1 MKNVKPIGPAQIEQS
16 TDIDHRANIHEL
28 TYESDAFRSENN
40 NDEMSANNLDVLL
53 RRVSEAST
61 REIENLMGELHGLRN
76 KLHSDG
82 NRIQGDIV
90 KYTELS
96 QGILQLATI
105 VSDSVKKLPGASDI
119 RVTATKINGVDKLRS

>member
-1 MKNVKPIGPAQIEQS
+1 MKIVKPIALAQIEQS
-16 TDIDHRANIHEL
+16 TEIDNSASIHDF
-28 TYESDAFRSENN
+28 THDSDAFRPENN
-40 NDEMSANNLDVLL
+40 NDEQSANNLHTLL

-61 REIENLMGELHGLRN
+61 REIENLVGELHGLRN
-76 KLHSDG
+76 KLQNDG

-96 QGILQLATI
+96 QGIVQLATI

-119 RVTATKINGVDKLRS
+119 AQRPRK

>member
-1 MKNVKPIGPAQIEQS
+1 MKIVKPIAPAQIEQS
-16 TDIDHRANIHEL
+16 TEIDNSASIHDF
-28 TYESDAFRSENN
+28 THDSDAFRPENN
-40 NDEMSANNLDVLL
+40 NDEQSANNLDALL

-61 REIENLMGELHGLRN
+61 REIDNLMGELHGLRN
-76 KLHSDG
+76 KLHSDR

-90 KYTELS
+90 KHTELS

-119 RVTATKINGVDKLRS
+119 AQRPGK

>member
-1 MKNVKPIGPAQIEQS
+1 MAAGKGCVMQSVKPVGPAQIEQP
-16 TDIDHRANIHEL
+16 TDIDHSASSHSANIRDL
-28 TYESDAFRSENN
+28 TPQSDAFRPENT
-40 NDEMSANNLDVLL
+40 NDEMSANTLDTLL

-82 NRIQGDIV
+82 SRIQGDIV
-90 KYTELS
+90 KYAELS

-105 VSDSVKKLPGASDI
+105 VSDSV
-119 RVTATKINGVDKLRS
+119 

>member
-1 MKNVKPIGPAQIEQS
+1 MKIVKPIALAQIEQS
-16 TDIDHRANIHEL
+16 TEIDNSASIHDF
-28 TYESDAFRSENN
+28 THDSDAFRPENN
-40 NDEMSANNLDVLL
+40 NDEQSANNLHTLL

-61 REIENLMGELHGLRN
+61 REIENLVGELHGLRN
-76 KLHSDG
+76 KLQNDG

-96 QGILQLATI
+96 QGIVQLATN

-119 RVTATKINGVDKLRS
+119 AQRPRK

>member
-28 TYESDAFRSENN
+28 TYKTDAFRPENN
-40 NDEMSANNLDVLL
+40 NDEMSANNLDALL

-82 NRIQGDIV
+82 NRIQGDII

-119 RVTATKINGVDKLRS
+119 RERPPK

>member
-1 MKNVKPIGPAQIEQS
+1 MKIVKPIAPAQIEQS
-16 TDIDHRANIHEL
+16 TEIDHRANIHDL
-28 TYESDAFRSENN
+28 TYESDAYRLENN
-40 NDEMSANNLDVLL
+40 NDEQSANNLDTLL
-53 RRVSEAST
+53 GRVSEAST
-61 REIENLMGELHGLRN
+61 REIDNLMGELHGLRN
-76 KLHSDG
+76 KLQSDR

-119 RVTATKINGVDKLRS
+119 AQRSRK